1 MADFPIDNYIAR
13 TGLGSLKL
21 ASSHNENNIP
31 ASNAT
36 GDNFNN
42 SLAKVAEQFEAIFIE
57 ALMRQA
63 RQSKLS
69 DGLFEN
75 KVDDNFQQMLDQE
88 LANKS
93 NPILAEFSI
102 SGCIS
107 ISTWSSLSD
116 KSDNFSI
123 AIPALL

>member
-1 MADFPIDNYIAR
+1 MADFPIENHIAR
-13 TGLGSLKL
+13 ADLGSVKL
-21 ASSHNENNIP
+21 ASFHSENIIP

-36 GDNFNN
+36 ED
-42 SLAKVAEQFEAIFIE
+42 SSSKSIAKVAEQFEAIFIE

-75 KVDDNFQQMLDQE
+75 KVDDNFHQMLDQE

-93 NPILAEFSI
+93 STSVDIGIAASI
-102 SGCIS
+102 VRQMSRNG
-107 ISTWSSLSD
+107 T
-116 KSDNFSI
+116 
-123 AIPALL
+123 

>member
-13 TGLGSLKL
+13 ADLGSVKL
-21 ASSHNENNIP
+21 ASFHGEKNISSP
-31 ASNAT
+31 DSTGYNSNH
-36 GDNFNN
+36 
-42 SLAKVAEQFEAIFIE
+42 SLAEVAEQFEAIFIE
-57 ALMRQA
+57 ALLRQA

-93 NPILAEFSI
+93 STSVDIGIAASI
-102 SGCIS
+102 VRQMSRNG
-107 ISTWSSLSD
+107 T
-116 KSDNFSI
+116 
-123 AIPALL
+123 

>member
-13 TGLGSLKL
+13 TDLGSVKL
-21 ASSHNENNIP
+21 SSSHNKNTIP
-31 ASNAT
+31 ASNAI
-36 GDNFNN
+36 GDNSDH

-57 ALMRQA
+57 ALLRQA

-93 NPILAEFSI
+93 STSVDIGIASSI
-102 SGCIS
+102 VRQMSRNG
-107 ISTWSSLSD
+107 T
-116 KSDNFSI
+116 
-123 AIPALL
+123 

>member
-1 MADFPIDNYIAR
+1 MADFSIDNYIAR
-13 TGLGSLKL
+13 TDLGSVKL
-21 ASSHNENNIP
+21 ASFHNEKNIAAP
-31 ASNAT
+31 DPTGYKSNH
-36 GDNFNN
+36 
-42 SLAKVAEQFEAIFIE
+42 SLAEVAEQFEAIFIE

-93 NPILAEFSI
+93 STSVDIGIAASI
-102 SGCIS
+102 VRQMSRNG
-107 ISTWSSLSD
+107 T
-116 KSDNFSI
+116 
-123 AIPALL
+123 